1 MKKRL
6 ILLLFMTSFYS
17 FIGLLFQCLLLNV
30 ALATDLNAQQV
41 KSVKE
46 VFISINYDNAKLN
59 DVFADIEKKTDF
71 KFVFDKND
79 SFLRNRFSFQK
90 RNATVEDL
98 LLKISQ
104 HSSLIFRQ
112 VNTNISVQK
121 TNQKNDKVKQVEVI
135 IQTMNVTGKVTSYDD
150 NEPLPGVNIVEKGT
164 LNGTVTDI
172 EGRYSIDVAKGAT
185 LVFSSVG
192 YTQEEINVGNRS
204 VIDVAMTPDIK
215 QLQELVVVGYGT
227 QKKSDVSAAISS
239 IEGDEIAKV
248 PVTSFDNAIQG
259 RIPGVVVNSNSG
271 QPGGVNSVRIRGL
284 GGLNDSEPLYVIDGV
299 IIENNNE
306 DSRTDYNTPLTNAL
320 ATLNP
325 QDIESITILKDASAT
340 ALYGSRAG
348 NGVVLITTKRGKS
361 GQAKL
366 NLDAYVGIQ
375 NVDKRI
381 DLMNAAQ
388 FAKFSNEARIAA
400 GLDPNKNWTNPES
413 LGEGT
418 DYQDA
423 VFRTAPIQN
432 YQLSASG
439 GNENSTYFIS
449 AGYMDQ
455 EGVVLNSDFTRYSFR
470 VNTDNNISE
479 KIKIG
484 NSLLLSHSISNNTND
499 GIMPSVLR
507 RSQTIPVFHPDGIH
521 YAGPSTYD
529 AIYTGRSGNPVREA
543 ETSLRESF
551 RNRMLGNVYFQA
563 EIIHGLTFKT
573 NVGLDY
579 VFSNTDRF
587 DPTYQ
592 EIPVEGTVINQ
603 DTEASAEN
611 RKFHHSN
618 ILLENTLNYTKK
630 IGEKHNL
637 AFLVGYTAQ
646 KIEDKISTTRSQ
658 GHRNNN
664 LTTVAAGESGSTRFG
679 SGEASAK
686 TYASVLGRINY
697 NYDDRYILSANIRRD
712 GSSIFS
718 PEHKYATFPSFS
730 AAWRLSEEGFMTK
743 LSFISDLKLRFSWG
757 QTGID
762 GGLGYGPHYD
772 LLGSG
777 FNYAFNGNE
786 ALGYAPVILINRSL
800 KWEVATQTDI
810 GIDLGLFEDKL
821 QFTADYF
828 VKDQSDVI
836 TSKVMPRTI
845 GVLHMY
851 WLPAPIVQQIN
862 SAQVLNEGFEMAL
875 NYRNYENEL
884 KYNIG
889 LNFTAIDNE
898 ITKLENP
905 ESSNE
910 FFGTNIT
917 RREEGYPL
925 DAFYAYKTDGV
936 IRNANDPALERQPKA
951 ELGDIKFVDVNQ
963 DGVIDS
969 EDRTFVGS
977 PLPDFSYGF
986 NGGINFRN
994 FDLNMMFQ
1002 GVSGNEIYNVNMVR
1016 LLASADGSNK
1026 SALMSDRWSQEN
1038 PDGKYPRAHASD
1050 PNDNRRN
1057 SDRYV
1062 EDGSYLRL
1070 RNIEF
1075 GYSLSENLMNRLF
1088 MTRARV
1094 YISAQNLFTI
1104 TNYSGYNPDIALN
1117 GIDNGI
1123 YPQAKTYTLGVNF
1136 SF

>member
-1 MKKRL
+1 M
-6 ILLLFMTSFYS
+6 
-17 FIGLLFQCLLLNV
+17 
-30 ALATDLNAQQV
+30 
-41 KSVKE
+41 SVKE
-46 VFISINYDNAKLN
+46 VVISINLRNASILETFRQIERQTDFVFNYDLRHLENQKPININAN
-59 DVFADIEKKTDF
+59 STTVADI
-71 KFVFDKND
+71 
-79 SFLRNRFSFQK
+79 
-90 RNATVEDL
+90 
-98 LLKISQ
+98 LLKISEKAD
-104 HSSLIFRQ
+104 LKFKQ
-112 VNTNISVQK
+112 VNNSINVEK
-121 TNQKNDKVKQVEVI
+121 LDLNQKRKKVEKLEI
-135 IQTMNVTGKVTSYDD
+135 LIQARHVTGTVTSFEDGTG
-150 NEPLPGVNIVEKGT
+150 LPGVNVVEKGT
-164 LNGTVTDI
+164 RNGTVTDVQ
-172 EGRYSIDVAKGAT
+172 GDFALDVSEGAT
-185 LVFSSVG
+185 LIFSSVG
-192 YTQEEINVGNRS
+192 YTTEEIAIGNRS
-204 VIDVAMTPDIK
+204 VLDLVMSQDIQ

-227 QKKSDVSAAISS
+227 QKKSDISAAISS
-239 IEGDEIAKV
+239 IDGEEIAKV

-284 GGLNDSEPLYVIDGV
+284 GGLNNSEPLYVIDGV
-299 IIENNNE
+299 IVENNNE
-306 DSRTDYNTPLTNAL
+306 NSRTDYNTPLTNAL

-366 NLDAYVGIQ
+366 NMDAYVGIQ
-375 NVDKRI
+375 TVDKRI

-400 GLDPNKNWTNPES
+400 GLDPNKNWTNPEN

-439 GNENSTYFIS
+439 GNENSVYFLS

-455 EGVVLNSDFTRYSFR
+455 EGVVLNSNFERYSLR
-470 VNTDNNISE
+470 VNTDNNIN
-479 KIKIG
+479 KNIKIG
-484 NSLLLSHSISNNTND
+484 NSLLLSHSISNNTNS
-499 GIMPSVLR
+499 GIMSSVLR
-507 RSQTIPVFHPDGIH
+507 RSPTIPVNHPDGIH
-521 YAGPSTYD
+521 YAGPSTYN
-529 AIYTGRSGNPVREA
+529 AIYTGRAGNPVREA

-551 RNRMLGNVYFQA
+551 RNRILGNVYLEA
-563 EIIHGLTFKT
+563 EIIPGLTFKT
-573 NVGLDY
+573 NLGLDY
-579 VFSNTDRF
+579 TFTNTDRF

-592 EIPVEGTVINQ
+592 ELPVQGTVINQ
-603 DTEASAEN
+603 DTEANAEN
-611 RKFHHSN
+611 RKFHSSN
-618 ILLENTLNYTKK
+618 ILLENTLNYNRKF
-630 IGEKHNL
+630 GEKHNI
-637 AFLVGYTAQ
+637 AVLVGYTAQ
-646 KIEDKISTTRSQ
+646 KIEDNVSTARSQ

-664 LTTVAAGESGSTRFG
+664 LTTVAAGETGTTRFG
-679 SGEASAK
+679 SEEASAK
-686 TYASVLGRINY
+686 TYASILGRINY
-697 NYDDRYILSANIRRD
+697 NFDEKYILSANIRRD

-718 PEHKYATFPSFS
+718 SQNKYAVFPSFS
-730 AAWRLSEEGFMTK
+730 AAWRLSEEAFLNT
-743 LSFISDLKLRFSWG
+743 LAFVSDLKLRFSWG

-777 FNYAFNGNE
+777 FNYSLNGNE
-786 ALGYAPVILINRSL
+786 ALGYAPVILINNSL

-828 VKDQSDVI
+828 VKDQTDVI

-862 SAQVLNEGFEMAL
+862 SAQVLNKGIEMAL
-875 NYRNYENEL
+875 NYRNYQNEW
-884 KYNIG
+884 KYSLG

-905 ESSNE
+905 ESTNE
-910 FFGTNIT
+910 FFGTHIT

-925 DAFYAYKTDGV
+925 DAFYAYQSEGIIWD
-936 IRNANDPALERQPKA
+936 ANDPALERQPKA
-951 ELGDIKFVDVNQ
+951 ELGDLKFADVNQ

-969 EDRTFVGS
+969 EDRTFVGY
-977 PLPDFSYGF
+977 PLPDFSFGF
-986 NGGINFRN
+986 NGGLNFRN
-994 FDLNMMFQ
+994 FDLNIMFQ

-1016 LLASADGSNK
+1016 LLSSADGDNK
-1026 SALMSDRWSQEN
+1026 SALMTDRWSQEN
-1038 PDGKYPRAHASD
+1038 PQGNYPRAHASD

-1057 SDRYV
+1057 SDRFV

-1070 RNIEF
+1070 RNIEM
-1075 GYSLSENLMNRLF
+1075 GYSLPENVMSRLF
-1088 MTRARV
+1088 MSRARV
-1094 YISAQNLFTI
+1094 YISAQNLFTL
-1104 TNYSGYNPDIALN
+1104 TDYSGYNPDIALN

-1123 YPQAKTYTLGVNF
+1123 YPQAKTYTIGANL